1 MKNNISSVDGAVLTV
16 FKRELLT
23 IKIMGNHVSPIVVD
37 YLTKRIEDIESG
49 AQRASY

>member
-1 MKNNISSVDGAVLTV
+1 MNSVDVAVITV

-37 YLTKRIEDIESG
+37 YLNKRIEDIESG
-49 AQRASY
+49 AQLASY